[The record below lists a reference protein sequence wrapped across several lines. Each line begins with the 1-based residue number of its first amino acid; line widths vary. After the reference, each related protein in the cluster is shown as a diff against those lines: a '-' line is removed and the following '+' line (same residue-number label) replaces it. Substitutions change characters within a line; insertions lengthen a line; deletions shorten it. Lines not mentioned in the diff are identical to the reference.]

1 MGTHYLT
8 GFADGELT
16 TVTQEIKHPNGIDVR
31 IIVLDHNITNI
42 QPVRVLFSVVRA
54 DVLTLVRGW
63 GYVRRGGP
71 QSRVLKVLSVTTWSY
86 ARASAALFP
95 RRVNDT
101 MLGAGGEKGED
112 SCGGDLGGPLTIEI
126 NGVVRLVG
134 VASWGAECG
143 LLDKP
148 GVYARVSTARAFI
161 APYRTCRS

>member
-16 TVTQEIKHPNGIDVR
+16 TATQEIKHPNGIDVR
-31 IIVLDHNITNI
+31 IIILDHNITNI

-134 VASWGAECG
+134 VASWGA
-143 LLDKP
+143 
-148 GVYARVSTARAFI
+148 R
-161 APYRTCRS
+161 